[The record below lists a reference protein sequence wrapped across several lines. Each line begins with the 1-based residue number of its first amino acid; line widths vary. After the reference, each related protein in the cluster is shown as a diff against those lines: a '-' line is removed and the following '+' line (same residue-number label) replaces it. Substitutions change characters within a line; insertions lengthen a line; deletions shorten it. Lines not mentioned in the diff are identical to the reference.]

1 MVTIKIDSHVDQC
14 LKSRKLFVLPVTWGT
29 QHSGTVKKE
38 KKKEKHEGHNT
49 RKPFNLKAVLPL
61 SERVTFYSLKTK
73 EKNQQDRKKPDCI
86 WKEPNRTCVLYSDIS
101 IMRS

>member
-29 QHSGTVKKE
+29 QHSGTVKKNQ
-38 KKKEKHEGHNT
+38 KKKDEGHNT

-73 EKNQQDRKKPDCI
+73 EKNSKTEKSLIVFGKNQTGHVFYILTFQ
-86 WKEPNRTCVLYSDIS
+86 L
-101 IMRS
+101 

>member
-1 MVTIKIDSHVDQC
+1 MGHSALRYS
-14 LKSRKLFVLPVTWGT
+14 LK
-29 QHSGTVKKE
+29 

-101 IMRS
+101 IMIS